1 MLITLSF
8 ITKTK
13 QYDFQVNPEQRII
26 DVLQTIH
33 ENSDMK
39 IEMHQRS
46 YIRSVRKQ
54 EMVNTL
60 MTFHQANIFPGDKLI
75 LEEL

>member
-39 IEMHQRS
+39 IHMDRCT
-46 YIRSVRKQ
+46 YIRSIRKK

-60 MTFHQANIFPGDKLI
+60 MTFHQAKIFPGDKLI
-75 LEEL
+75 LEEM